1 MAHVSVYATS
11 LGDIFFVA
19 FHMGYFESAMKDAT
33 DRNQRYEW
41 FYSTRYG
48 YGYVVVY
55 DPSGGPDSWDHM
67 VPLSDSKVV
76 PIWRL
81 YLRDVR
87 QVRHAF
93 GSWYCYNV

>member
-76 PIWRL
+76 PAGGNLNLTHPAIEI
-81 YLRDVR
+81 
-87 QVRHAF
+87 
-93 GSWYCYNV
+93 